1 MNGKQS
7 KFEYGWFFDG
17 CSYGYFCVNKD
28 KYTQEQARALFEQ
41 ETGGQSP
48 KEFKFATV
56 RFGAGTDEDGEKR
69 VCWWI
74 DEESTGEE
82 KRRCPV
88 YLMH

>member
-1 MNGKQS
+1 MNSKQS

-48 KEFKFATV
+48 KEF
-56 RFGAGTDEDGEKR
+56 
-69 VCWWI
+69 
-74 DEESTGEE
+74 S
-82 KRRCPV
+82 
-88 YLMH
+88 LLL